1 MFPTDTTTIDTLR
14 VRGSNENSPALHLAL
29 SSMLSNADFRLAGI
43 SPSAILIVKKLS
55 DPLPGQLKPRPGVMQ
70 VDATWE
76 RAVQSSLSRI
86 YHQAARPV
94 NGYIP
99 SNADAVLFADEGEML
114 ACLTLDM
121 SGGEATGR
129 WWWKVVL
136 RSFPSVTTEGLTD
149 VLCGRAIYIP
159 AVLHYMEDWGKA
171 ESVVHSLS
179 STQAMTVISAMSRE
193 FGIADF
199 RTNTVPETPGSGAE
213 IIKHA
218 PGPERINT
226 EPEKKIYDKEKKSPQ
241 YQFPRIP
248 SFRRTAPWEGWL
260 PSRPFSHGTGREHAC
275 LLGLGLSLYHQPG
288 MVQTND
294 FMYKLRTWWEY
305 QQVPSTD
312 KTYLHEPSISQ
323 LSDVQLRNT
332 DQNESLSNSKD
343 HTSHTILK
351 RTDPE
356 VREPDTYDTS
366 TRFISESTGNIPHP
380 MSSEFKSEEMDE
392 YRCEYRPKK
401 MVNKVTG
408 LTFHETIE
416 IVGQQRLKN
425 QPDEVVKTQEKIFE
439 TGAQPL
445 RGSAAREEGMNTRLA
460 GVFYL
465 INLMQ
470 QLDLPACFEKDWGL
484 ASQVGTWGVLD
495 ILGRAL
501 LGEIDEQLAQDP
513 LWDALAQLSGRGSGE
528 LPGDTFYGTEVFRLP
543 AQWLQ
548 YVASN
553 DSMFYWAADGN
564 RLRLWSEQYILV
576 DCPLDMSTPEEQAR
590 NELRTYTDNTDTTGF
605 VIRPFHEAPVGNI
618 NGNLVEGLN
627 TDLTGWLIMVIPF
640 IRFLLS
646 QALNLADFEK
656 PDIENVLLCPGRL
669 YVTSIHVDLVMDM
682 NDISLPV
689 RMAGLDSNPGW
700 LADFGRVVRF
710 HFE

>member
-159 AVLHYMEDWGKA
+159 AVLHHLEDWGKA
-171 ESVVHSLS
+171 EPVVHSLS
-179 STQAMTVISAMSRE
+179 STQVMTVISAMSRE
-193 FGIADF
+193 CGIADF

-260 PSRPFSHGTGREHAC
+260 PSR
-275 LLGLGLSLYHQPG
+275 
-288 MVQTND
+288 
-294 FMYKLRTWWEY
+294 
-305 QQVPSTD
+305 
-312 KTYLHEPSISQ
+312 
-323 LSDVQLRNT
+323 
-332 DQNESLSNSKD
+332 
-343 HTSHTILK
+343 
-351 RTDPE
+351 
-356 VREPDTYDTS
+356 
-366 TRFISESTGNIPHP
+366 
-380 MSSEFKSEEMDE
+380 
-392 YRCEYRPKK
+392 
-401 MVNKVTG
+401 
-408 LTFHETIE
+408 
-416 IVGQQRLKN
+416 
-425 QPDEVVKTQEKIFE
+425 
-439 TGAQPL
+439 
-445 RGSAAREEGMNTRLA
+445 
-460 GVFYL
+460 
-465 INLMQ
+465 
-470 QLDLPACFEKDWGL
+470 
-484 ASQVGTWGVLD
+484 
-495 ILGRAL
+495 
-501 LGEIDEQLAQDP
+501 
-513 LWDALAQLSGRGSGE
+513 
-528 LPGDTFYGTEVFRLP
+528 
-543 AQWLQ
+543 
-548 YVASN
+548 
-553 DSMFYWAADGN
+553 
-564 RLRLWSEQYILV
+564 
-576 DCPLDMSTPEEQAR
+576 
-590 NELRTYTDNTDTTGF
+590 
-605 VIRPFHEAPVGNI
+605 
-618 NGNLVEGLN
+618 
-627 TDLTGWLIMVIPF
+627 
-640 IRFLLS
+640 
-646 QALNLADFEK
+646 
-656 PDIENVLLCPGRL
+656 
-669 YVTSIHVDLVMDM
+669 
-682 NDISLPV
+682 
-689 RMAGLDSNPGW
+689 
-700 LADFGRVVRF
+700 
-710 HFE
+710 